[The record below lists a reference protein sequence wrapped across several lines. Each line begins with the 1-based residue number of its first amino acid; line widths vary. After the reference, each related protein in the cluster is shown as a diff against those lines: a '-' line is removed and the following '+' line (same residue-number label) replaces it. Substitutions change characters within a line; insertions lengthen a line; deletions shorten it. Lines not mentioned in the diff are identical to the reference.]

1 MQGKTDWLKWAL
13 AIVVI
18 AALVVAGSRLVRGQ
32 SQSASSA
39 LTQVVQVTRGNMTAS
54 VSPTGQVAAQQQVQL
69 SFDVS
74 RLPVTEVLV
83 AAGQEVEKGDVLV
96 KIDASSLERAVEQ
109 AEANLLS
116 AEEALEKAR
125 NPYTALER
133 QKAELDVAQAQ
144 VALALAKQDSLE
156 DLIAQAEFDL
166 ESARLNLLITKSGT
180 SVGKTV
186 RDLLYTVAWHER
198 NLRNLQEENRQGKV
212 GQDELAEAEQELAR
226 VTAQLRSAEA
236 TARTARSAAE
246 EKVSEA
252 EKSLADLKVGSSSLA
267 VAEVNN
273 KVAQVE
279 YNLARATETLAEMI
293 AGADARSV
301 QLAQARYESARATL
315 EDAQGRLESA
325 TMVAPFSGT
334 VTAVGV
340 KAGDL
345 VSSGTNVV
353 TLADLTKLEVVA
365 TVDETEISQVKVG
378 QTASITFDAV
388 SGARFTG
395 RVVQVPLV
403 GQLVQNVVSYD
414 VVLSMEGTGG
424 GALLPG
430 MTANVTI
437 IVGQKQNVL
446 LLPVLAIARE
456 DTGDVVTL
464 EDTGETT
471 PVEVGLSNGT
481 YVEIVRGLNEGDRVV
496 VAYSAS
502 STENSMFPGGMMGVQ
517 VMVEPQGG
525 GGAPRQGGAAGR

>member
-1 MQGKTDWLKWAL
+1 MKRWKTFVPVAL
-13 AIVVI
+13 LAV
-18 AALVVAGSRLVRGQ
+18 ALVVGVYVLRSR
-32 SQSASSA
+32 SSSPQETD

-133 QKAELDVAQAQ
+133 QKAELDVAQAE
-144 VALALAKQDSLE
+144 VALAQARQESVEEILQDAEQAWQDARDQLTVLENDTSTQEQFERLQWQANVAEAEHGKLLEGPIITEEGRDRQVLAYNKMMDGRDSLE
-156 DLIAQAEFDL
+156 LAK
-166 ESARLNLLITKSGT
+166 ARAALNLLNARAK
-180 SVGKTV
+180 V
-186 RDLLYTVAWHER
+186 HET
-198 NLRNLQEENRQGKV
+198 EE
-212 GQDELAEAEQELAR
+212 
-226 VTAQLRSAEA
+226 T
-236 TARTARSAAE
+236 
-246 EKVSEA
+246 
-252 EKSLADLKVGSSSLA
+252 LADLRAGSNSLA
-267 VAEVNN
+267 VAQVAN
-273 KVAQVE
+273 KVAQAE
-279 YNLARATETLAEMI
+279 YNFARAQDNLATI
-293 AGADARSV
+293 AAGADAKSV
-301 QLAQARYESARATL
+301 QLARSERDAARATL
-315 EDAQGRLESA
+315 EDARGRLESA

-446 LLPVLAIARE
+446 LLPVLAIAQE

-502 STENSMFPGGMMGVQ
+502 STEQQFFMRGSGNISSFGAGGL
-517 VMVEPQGG
+517 
-525 GGAPRQGGAAGR
+525 GR